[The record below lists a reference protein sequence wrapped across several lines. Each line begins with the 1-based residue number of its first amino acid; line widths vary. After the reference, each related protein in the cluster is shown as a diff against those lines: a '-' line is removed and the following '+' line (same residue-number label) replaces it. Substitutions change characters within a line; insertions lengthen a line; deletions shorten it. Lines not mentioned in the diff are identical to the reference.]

1 MIWRKIDGFPR
12 YSVSDEGQ
20 VRNDLTGHI
29 LKTQADR
36 FGYLRLGLS
45 NENGR
50 SKKYVH
56 RLVAETFVPNPD
68 GKPEVNHKDGN
79 KWKCAASNLEWVT
92 AHENRLHMY
101 RELGVAPNLPS
112 KEHLAMIQEKAK
124 EARAKPVRCVETGV
138 VYDSVRSA
146 ASAYGGTG
154 SAITHAL
161 KSKNAAAGYHWEL
174 VPKKGACGND

>member
-1 MIWRKIDGFPR
+1 MSWRKINGFPR

-20 VRNDLTGHI
+20 VRNDLTGRI
-29 LKTQADR
+29 LKTQPDR

-50 SKKYVH
+50 SKKYLH
-56 RLVAETFVPNPD
+56 RLVAETFVPNSG

-79 KWKCAASNLEWVT
+79 KLNCSASNLEWVT

-101 RELGVAPNLPS
+101 RELGVAPNHPS

-124 EARAKPVRCVETGV
+124 EARAKPVRCVEVGV
-138 VYDSVRSA
+138 AYDSVRSA
-146 ASAYGGTG
+146 ASAYGITG

-161 KSKNAAAGYHWEL
+161 KSNSTAAGYHWEI
-174 VPKKGACGND
+174 VSKEEDGNG